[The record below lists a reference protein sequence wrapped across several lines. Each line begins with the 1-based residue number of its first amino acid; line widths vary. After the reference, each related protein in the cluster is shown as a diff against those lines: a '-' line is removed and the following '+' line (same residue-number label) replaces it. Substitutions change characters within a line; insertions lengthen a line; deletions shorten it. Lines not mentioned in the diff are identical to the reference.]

1 MRAVL
6 FVSALTL
13 AVLVSTASA
22 AEDASDLSVA
32 TSDRVATGVDVR
44 TIIASVS
51 QRTHRKFVVDP
62 RVVAAVNLDGIT
74 VGEVTYPLLLTILA
88 VHGFAVYEQEGIVV
102 IAPDANERFFPSNLV
117 KPDDIRAPDA
127 QIVTTIVAV
136 KNMRAPELVTVIRP
150 LMAPNSQ
157 VNALA
162 DRNALIIVDKAANV
176 RRMVTIIRELDT
188 MPVFK
193 AE

>member
-1 MRAVL
+1 M
-6 FVSALTL
+6 SALTL

>member
-1 MRAVL
+1 VC
-6 FVSALTL
+6 
-13 AVLVSTASA
+13 
-22 AEDASDLSVA
+22 
-32 TSDRVATGVDVR
+32 
-44 TIIASVS
+44 
-51 QRTHRKFVVDP
+51 QRTHKKFVVDP
-62 RVVAAVNLDGIT
+62 RVVATVNLDGVT
-74 VGEVTYPLLLTILA
+74 AREVT
-88 VHGFAVYEQEGIVV
+88 
-102 IAPDANERFFPSNLV
+102 
-117 KPDDIRAPDA
+117 
-127 QIVTTIVAV
+127 IVTTIVVV